1 VSLARQE
8 QSTIN
13 YHSAAVSE
21 FAWDESLVPYCWRN
35 LETKVFELW
44 TYKVCIVQQRVYY
57 Y

>member
-1 VSLARQE
+1 MSLARQE